1 MEFGAQDEAV
11 RFLASLDG
19 GAEQIVTT
27 HISIV
32 ALCKTR
38 AYKLKKA
45 VRFPYLDF
53 STSSRRLEMCEREAA
68 LNMRFAP
75 ELYLGAH
82 RVTRE
87 ANGGL
92 ALDGAGETVDA
103 VVVMRRFADEDLFEK
118 IAKDG
123 RLTRAMVEALARRV
137 AKTHDE
143 AAPDYQS
150 GGAATMRRT
159 LDETALSLRN
169 AAPASQEQ
177 IDALVARLNE
187 AFSAHGALLD
197 ARKAQGKVRRCHG
210 DLTLRNICLFQG
222 APTLFDCLEFDEELA
237 TIDVLYDV
245 SFLLMDLWRVGA
257 FGSANMAFNR
267 YLDARDE
274 TDGLRLLPFFMALR
288 AAIRAH
294 VEASQQNAD
303 RARLYFDLAQ
313 TLLTPGKGA
322 VIAVGGLSGSGK
334 SSVAAAIAPRIGCP
348 PGARVV
354 NSDRIRK
361 RLFGVEPTAR
371 LPQEAYA
378 SAVSAKV
385 YSEMFDVA
393 ARTAALGWPVVVDAV
408 FDRAQDREAIR
419 DAAAR
424 ARAPFFGVWLD
435 LDLDRR
441 AARVDSRVN
450 DVSDATRAVLETQME
465 KPTGEMEWQKI
476 DASKETDT
484 IADEIRKGLESAF
497 RTPARDVIPDARY
510 ARSGIQDEHS

>member
-1 MEFGAQDEAV
+1 MDFGAQDEVV
-11 RFLASLDG
+11 RFLVSLEG
-19 GAEQIVTT
+19 GAERIVTT

-32 ALCKTR
+32 ALCKTH

-53 STSSRRLEMCEREAA
+53 STSSRRLGMCEREAA

-87 ANGGL
+87 ADGRL

-103 VVVMRRFADEDLFEK
+103 VVVMRRFADDDLFEQ
-118 IAKDG
+118 IAKEG

-143 AAPDYQS
+143 ATADYQS
-150 GGAATMRRT
+150 GGAAAMRLT

-169 AAPASQEQ
+169 AAAASPAQ
-177 IDALVARLNE
+177 IDTLVARLNE
-187 AFSAHGALLD
+187 DLNAHGALLD
-197 ARKAQGKVRRCHG
+197 SRKAQGKVRRCHG
-210 DLTLRNICLFQG
+210 DLTLRNICLFEG

-257 FGSANMAFNR
+257 FAATNLTFNR

-274 TDGLRLLPFFMALR
+274 TDGLPVLPFFMSLR

-294 VEASQQNAD
+294 VEASQQNAE

-334 SSVAAAIAPRIGCP
+334 SSVAAALAPRVGCP

-361 RLFGVEPTAR
+361 RLFGVAPTAR

-378 SAVSAKV
+378 SAVSAQV
-385 YSEMFDVA
+385 YGEMFDVS
-393 ARTAALGWPVVVDAV
+393 ARTAALGWPVIVDAV
-408 FDRAQDREAIR
+408 FDRPQDRGAIR
-419 DAAAR
+419 AAAER
-424 ARAPFFGVWLD
+424 TGAPFFGVWLD

-441 AARVDSRVN
+441 AARVDWRVN
-450 DVSDATRAVLETQME
+450 DVSDATRAVLEAQME
-465 KPTGEMEWQKI
+465 KPTGEMEWLKI

-484 IADEIRKGLESAF
+484 IADEIRKGLESA
-497 RTPARDVIPDARY
+497 RVIPDARY
-510 ARSGIQDEHS
+510 ARSEIQDEHS